1 MNFLGKI
8 VKCSSNA
15 FGIQFDSM
23 KKNCWFN
30 FSNTY
35 LLYTK
40 HDVTLPFNGD
50 RTLSPWCE
58 NSAYMIQN

>member
-1 MNFLGKI
+1 MHLEYNL
-8 VKCSSNA
+8 
-15 FGIQFDSM
+15 IQW

-58 NSAYMIQN
+58 NSAYMI